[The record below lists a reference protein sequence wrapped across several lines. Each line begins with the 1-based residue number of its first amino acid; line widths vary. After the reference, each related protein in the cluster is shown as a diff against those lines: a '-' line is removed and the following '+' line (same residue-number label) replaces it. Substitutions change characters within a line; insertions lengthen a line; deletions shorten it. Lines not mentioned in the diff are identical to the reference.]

1 MKTRYIHLRGKYI
14 LCAVHVHIQALIT
27 LVCPTWL
34 SVLLEPH
41 SQSRRVS
48 VSDDVGRV
56 GLELNVLIAS

>member
-1 MKTRYIHLRGKYI
+1 MKTRYINLRGKYI
-14 LCAVHVHIQALIT
+14 LCAVYAHIQALIT

-41 SQSRRVS
+41 SQRRRVS
-48 VSDDVGRV
+48 VSDGVGRA